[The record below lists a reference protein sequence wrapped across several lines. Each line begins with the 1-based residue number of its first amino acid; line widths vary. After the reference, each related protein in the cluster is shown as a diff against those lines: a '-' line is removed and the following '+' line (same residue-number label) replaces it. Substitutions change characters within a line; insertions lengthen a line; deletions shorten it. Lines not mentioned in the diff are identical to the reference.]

1 MKKIKL
7 FSLFAAALFA
17 GSAMA
22 ADFTPTSVYKVG
34 DASTL
39 QAKWKSTNQ
48 NANNFVSGDTV
59 IFQPYVCYQSG
70 ASDYQTWTG
79 QVGGSSTGASWNAT
93 ECFKGSTA
101 WFTKDNKAATTRS
114 SRKYFFNVTNRVSV
128 LFYGN
133 PNAQNRSIIA
143 NVYEK
148 VFLLDGDLSFVDL
161 KNGTFSV
168 KSTIPIKNYLA

>member
-17 GSAMA
+17 GSAIA

-39 QAKWKSTNQ
+39 QANWASKGQ
-48 NANNFVSGDTV
+48 NVNNFVSGDTV
-59 IFQPYVCYQSG
+59 IFQPYVCYQSAG
-70 ASDYQTWTG
+70 ESNQTWTG
-79 QVGGSSTGASWNAT
+79 SVGGSSTTATWDAT

-101 WFTKDNKAATTRS
+101 WFTKDSNKAATTRT
-114 SRKYFFNVTNRVSV
+114 SRKYFFNVTNCVSV

-133 PNAQNRSIIA
+133 PGKEGRSYCVCAKRWIHRSYIQGENRYQKASILYS
-143 NVYEK
+143 NSPRE
-148 VFLLDGDLSFVDL
+148 
-161 KNGTFSV
+161 
-168 KSTIPIKNYLA
+168 